1 MEEMSDRC
9 RLTTWINDA
18 FLGFLEFLFPTG
30 CAGCGVVGRG
40 FLCEDCIKHVHFI
53 DQPRCSHCSIPL
65 DSDSYRYCL
74 RCRELRSD
82 YHSGISIAIYE
93 DPLGKLIRNLKFNR
107 ETGVADFLAELVIK
121 RAKTDT
127 QLQKLIN
134 CDLIHPIPLS
144 KARAAGRGFNQSAL
158 IAKSLATQYGIEYC
172 DDVVA
177 RARDT
182 RSMIGLGYTERL
194 SNIRNAFEIR
204 KPELIESKSV
214 LLVDDVMTTGATIEE
229 CARILKMNGSG
240 KVTFLTIAR
249 QLIGDDWEK
258 IESF

>member
-1 MEEMSDRC
+1 MSDSFK
-9 RLTTWINDA
+9 LTTWLTDA
-18 FLGFLEFLFPTG
+18 FQGFLEFLFPTG

-40 FLCEDCIKHVHFI
+40 FLCEDCLKHVHYI

-65 DSDSYRYCL
+65 GTENSRYCS

-82 YHSGISIAIYE
+82 YNNGISIAIYE

-107 ETGVADFLAELVIK
+107 EIGVADFLAELVVK
-121 RAKTDT
+121 RAKVDT
-127 QLQKLIN
+127 QLLKLFN
-134 CDLIHPIPLS
+134 CDLIHPIPLA
-144 KARAAGRGFNQSAL
+144 KPRAANRGFNQSAL
-158 IAKSLATQYGIEYC
+158 IAKLLAKQYGIEYC
-172 DDVVA
+172 DDSVV
-177 RARDT
+177 RVRDT

-194 SNIRNAFEIR
+194 SNIRNAFEVR
-204 KPELIESKSV
+204 KPEQIEAKSV

-229 CARILKMNGSG
+229 CARTLKMAGSG
-240 KVTFLTIAR
+240 KVTFLAIAR

>member
-1 MEEMSDRC
+1 MSESYKFTSW
-9 RLTTWINDA
+9 LSDA

-40 FLCEDCIKHVHFI
+40 FLCEDCQKHVMYI

-65 DSDSYRYCL
+65 GSDSYKYCL

-82 YHSGISIAIYE
+82 YNNGISIAIYE

-107 ETGVADFLAELVIK
+107 EAQIADFLAELVIK
-121 RAKTDT
+121 REKSDSH
-127 QLQKLIN
+127 LQKLFN

-144 KARAAGRGFNQSAL
+144 RARAANRGFNQSAL
-158 IAKSLATQYGIEYC
+158 IAKLLAGQYGIEYC
-172 DDVVA
+172 DDAVV
-177 RARDT
+177 RVRDT

-194 SNIRNAFEIR
+194 SNIKNAFEVR
-204 KPELIESKSV
+204 KPEKIESKNI

-229 CARILKMNGSG
+229 CARTLKMSGSA

-249 QLIGDDWEK
+249 QLLGDDWEK
-258 IESF
+258 IENF